1 MHDMQFICI
10 NIYFALRGHAI
21 HFKRLLR
28 YGQFRLWNKNVVYGR
43 RRKIFD
49 FLSEETAAKMLKSGK
64 FTVEEIHEYVPR
76 LSIEEIQALK
86 KSNAL
91 QE

>member
-1 MHDMQFICI
+1 MQFFMHKYLF
-10 NIYFALRGHAI
+10 YFKGVCNSFLH
-21 HFKRLLR
+21 
-28 YGQFRLWNKNVVYGR
+28 YGQFRLWNKNVVYGQQ
-43 RRKIFD
+43 RKIFD

-86 KSNAL
+86 KSSTL